1 LCFVLLFLKKQ
12 FLLIPMNINSLFS
25 ALFMAVIIFGNG
37 KSTEAAE
44 PSSAGSSIQDL
55 LVTPTRLVFEGEVR
69 TAELAL
75 VNRSNIAHTYA
86 LSFVQCRMSETGE
99 IKEIDKSIP
108 AEPQEHFAD
117 SLVRFT
123 PRRVILEP
131 RQVQMVRMMLRKP
144 ADLADG
150 EYRSHLN
157 FRLIPSTE
165 DAVKPDS
172 VSRGIQI
179 KLIPIYGVTIPVI
192 VRHGSLVATTRLSDL
207 HFDAKGLHFAIE
219 REGSRSTYGDLVVQW
234 KGTTG
239 KAVTVGAMNGVA
251 VYSPNPKRTVT
262 LALSPP
268 KGVELR
274 GGELIVRY
282 IGKENDTEQLIAENK
297 IAVP

>member
-1 LCFVLLFLKKQ
+1 MKIKA
-12 FLLIPMNINSLFS
+12 LFS
-25 ALFMAVIIFGNG
+25 ALFIAAIIFGNG

-44 PSSAGSSIQDL
+44 PSSAASSIQDL
-55 LVTPTRLVFEGEVR
+55 LVTPTRLVFDGEMR

-99 IKEIDKSIP
+99 IQEIDKSTP
-108 AEPQEHFAD
+108 AEPQERFAD

-144 ADLADG
+144 ADLGVG
-150 EYRSHLN
+150 EYRSHLS
-157 FRLIPSTE
+157 FRLIPSIE

-192 VRHGSLVATTRLSDL
+192 VRQGSLMATTRLSGL
-207 HFDAKGLHFAIE
+207 GFDAKGLHFTID
-219 REGSRSTYGDLVVQW
+219 RDGSRSTYGDLVVQW
-234 KGTTG
+234 KGKAG
-239 KAVTVGAMNGVA
+239 KAVTVGTMNGVA
-251 VYSPNPKRTVT
+251 VYTPNPKRSVT
-262 LALSPP
+262 LALSHP
-268 KGVELR
+268 KGIDLR
-274 GGELIVRY
+274 YGELIIRY
-282 IGKENDTEQLIAENK
+282 IGKENDTEQLIAESK
-297 IAVP
+297 ITIP

>member
-1 LCFVLLFLKKQ
+1 MKIKSLLSVLFVVVATL
-12 FLLIPMNINSLFS
+12 
-25 ALFMAVIIFGNG
+25 GNG
-37 KSTEAAE
+37 KFALAADT
-44 PSSAGSSIQDL
+44 PASAGSSIQDL
-55 LVTPTRLVFEGEVR
+55 LITPTRLVFEGEMR

-75 VNRSNIAHTYA
+75 VNRSEKVHTYA
-86 LSFVQCRMSETGE
+86 ISFVQCRMSETGE
-99 IKEIDKSIP
+99 IKEIDTTTP
-108 AEPQEHFAD
+108 ADPQEHFAD
-117 SLVRFT
+117 PFVRFT

-144 ADLADG
+144 ADLAEG
-150 EYRSHLN
+150 EYRSHLS
-157 FRLIPSTE
+157 FRLIPSAE

-192 VRHGSLVATTRLSDL
+192 VRHGSLKATTRLSGLRYDS
-207 HFDAKGLHFAIE
+207 KGLHLTIE
-219 REGSRSTYGDLVVQW
+219 RDGSRSTYADLMVQW
-234 KGTTG
+234 KSKGS

-251 VYSPNPKRTVT
+251 VYTPNPKRNVL

-268 KGVELR
+268 KGIELS

-282 IGKENDTEQLIAENK
+282 ISTENGAEQLIAESQ